1 MIIHTMYFI
10 IYIMLMIDWWLL
22 MTVIIIHI
30 LGLVSPGPDFVIA
43 VKHSLQYSRATGFWT
58 ALGIGLGIIV
68 HVSYCFL
75 GIAFIVSQSIL
86 LFNIIKLCGAGYL
99 IFLWIKALLS
109 WKSDQ
114 TVVTTEQQ
122 QDISPLT
129 AIKIGFL
136 TNALNPK
143 ATVFFLWLFTT
154 VVPVHISLINQ
165 IAISSTMVVLTIV
178 WFSIVVF
185 LFTQKKVQRAFNT
198 YSYWIMK
205 IFWAVL
211 VWLGLK
217 IALTK

>member
-1 MIIHTMYFI
+1 
-10 IYIMLMIDWWLL
+10 MIDHWLL
-22 MTVIIIHI
+22 ITVIIIHI
-30 LGLVSPGPDFVIA
+30 LGLISPGPDFVVA
-43 VKHSLQYSRATGFWT
+43 VKHSLQYSRSTGFWT
-58 ALGIGLGIIV
+58 AVGIGLGIIV

-86 LFNIIKLCGAGYL
+86 LFNMIKLCGAGYL
-99 IFLWIKALLS
+99 IFLWIKALRS
-109 WKSDQ
+109 KKSDQ
-114 TVVTTEQQ
+114 TVTVTESQ

-129 AIKIGFL
+129 AVKIGFL

-154 VVPVHISLINQ
+154 VIPPHISVVNQ
-165 IAISSTMVVLTIV
+165 IVISGTMVILTIL
-178 WFSIVVF
+178 WFSIVAF
-185 LFTQKKVQRAFNT
+185 LFTQKKIQRAFHT
-198 YSYWIMK
+198 YSFGIMK

>member
-1 MIIHTMYFI
+1 
-10 IYIMLMIDWWLL
+10 MIDQWLL
-22 MTVIIIHI
+22 MTVIVIHI
-30 LGLVSPGPDFVIA
+30 LGLISPGPDFVIA
-43 VKHSLQYSRATGFWT
+43 VKYSLQYSRATGFWT
-58 ALGIGLGIIV
+58 AVGIGLGIIV

-75 GIAFIVSQSIL
+75 GIALIVSQSIL

-99 IFLWIKALLS
+99 IFLWIKALRS
-109 WKSDQ
+109 KKSDQ

-122 QDISPLT
+122 QDVSPLT

-136 TNALNPK
+136 TNTLNPK

-154 VVPVHISLINQ
+154 VIPAHISLVNQ
-165 IAISSTMVVLTIV
+165 IVISSTMVILTIL
-178 WFSIVVF
+178 WFSIVAF

-198 YSYWIMK
+198 YSFGIMK